1 MVAGGWDMCGTW
13 WVLRLFYLHRCYQ
26 SHPQLAIPG
35 PLGHRDQGEG
45 TQLAG
50 RQAQG
55 NSAREQCGSHLAN
68 GGGSLKHFRVD
79 WNEEVEA
86 GAGKSTS

>member
-1 MVAGGWDMCGTW
+1 MVAGGWDVWYMVGAET
-13 WVLRLFYLHRCYQ
+13 VLPAAML
-26 SHPQLAIPG
+26 SEPSQLAIPG

-55 NSAREQCGSHLAN
+55 NSAREQCGSHLAS